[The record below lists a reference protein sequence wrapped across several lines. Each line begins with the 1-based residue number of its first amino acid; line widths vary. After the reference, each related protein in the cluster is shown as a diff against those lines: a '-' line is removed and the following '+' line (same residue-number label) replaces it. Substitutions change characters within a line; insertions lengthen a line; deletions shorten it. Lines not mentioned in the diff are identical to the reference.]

1 MYPVSEA
8 FLQKIKENTREYYWT
23 GTITT
28 KKGTTYDF
36 ENRDILKGSAYINQ
50 KCCSNGEIEIGS
62 VYASE
67 MKITLFNAID
77 RYILTDAEIRLWYHL
92 KLNDEKEE
100 TVPMGVFIISEA
112 NHNIKTLEIT
122 AYDRMLLLDKDFK
135 ITDMTGTPYE
145 ILSLLAAD
153 CAIELAQSEDQIKAL
168 TNGGE
173 TFSVYTDNDIETWRD
188 VLFYLSQAMC
198 CFAAFNREG
207 KLELRQYSMRSVF
220 EINNSHRFESSF
232 SDFKTRYTAISSTNQ
247 RTKMAEYYALET
259 DNGLT
264 MNLGTNPLL
273 QYGLKGTRERI
284 HKKILEQ
291 LSIFEYVPFDSTTI
305 GNPALDAGDVIVHKG
320 GHADDACYYCVTESE
335 CRINGKQTLKGVG
348 KNPRLAAAK
357 SKNDKNITGLLNS
370 AEENKIIYYDFL
382 NASDLV
388 IGQKQTEII
397 SIEYVAVEDTT
408 AMFMAQ
414 IILNAIPDED
424 GKTVIVKVT
433 YKKGLEEITTFY
445 PIETYQNG
453 IHTMALI
460 YPISVTGES
469 DNNFSVYMNIEGG
482 GSAKIC
488 AGNIRATISGQ
499 GLAAGVNEWDGKIT
513 ITETVGE
520 SIFWEISSYAV
531 DDFISKFSMLQK
543 NPARSQISD
552 TVGRIE
558 MGAWSFDV
566 SHLDE
571 NLNVASVIKSFTV
584 DGTYPPVYQKEY
596 VQIVDGGFSPI
607 SSYETPES
615 VESTV
620 NYGRLSVLSINT
632 EQFESVGNMEVIK
645 C

>member
-36 ENRDILKGSAYINQ
+36 KNRDILKGSAYINQ

-220 EINNSHRFESSF
+220 EINNSHRFESIF

-305 GNPALDAGDVIVHKG
+305 GNPALDVGDVIVHKG

-414 IILNAIPDED
+414 IILNAIPDEN
-424 GKTVIVKVT
+424 GKTVVVKVT

-482 GSAKIC
+482 GSAKIG